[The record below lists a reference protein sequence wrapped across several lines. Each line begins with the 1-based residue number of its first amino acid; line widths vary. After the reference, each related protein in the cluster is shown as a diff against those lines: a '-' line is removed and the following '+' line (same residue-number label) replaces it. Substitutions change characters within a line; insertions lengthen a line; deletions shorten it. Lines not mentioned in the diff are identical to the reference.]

1 MEQLLKKIEGHT
13 ILVTGATGLIGQTF
27 VKSIL
32 KYNKSATNT
41 INVIAQIR
49 NKAKAIQLFGE
60 KTYNLD
66 YVIGDISK
74 VDLSNIN
81 VDYII
86 HAASQTSSRDF
97 VTNPVETISV
107 AIDGTRHIL
116 EFAKKQSLKRF
127 VYLST
132 MEVYGTPQS
141 DEKIDELQPTN
152 LDTMQ
157 VRSCYPE
164 SKRMCENLCV
174 SYASEYGIPINVLRL
189 TQTFGPG
196 VSYYD
201 GRVFAEFARCVIEN
215 KNITLKTKGDT
226 KSSYLYTED
235 AISAILK
242 VMTANVAGEVFNV
255 ANENTYCSI
264 YEMAKLVAQTIS
276 KGSIDV
282 VIAED
287 HSNYNGYAP
296 TLHMN
301 LDTSKLC
308 SLGWKAST
316 SLTQMFVELI
326 HWMREHKYE

>member
-189 TQTFGPG
+189 TQTFGPF

-201 GRVFAEFARCVIEN
+201 
-215 KNITLKTKGDT
+215 
-226 KSSYLYTED
+226 
-235 AISAILK
+235 
-242 VMTANVAGEVFNV
+242 
-255 ANENTYCSI
+255 
-264 YEMAKLVAQTIS
+264 
-276 KGSIDV
+276 
-282 VIAED
+282 
-287 HSNYNGYAP
+287 
-296 TLHMN
+296 
-301 LDTSKLC
+301 
-308 SLGWKAST
+308 
-316 SLTQMFVELI
+316 
-326 HWMREHKYE
+326 